1 MFKYKT
7 LQPCFFACICLTIF
21 TLSGCSEPVE
31 PVAEQSTPVSAPA
44 GPEAAESA
52 TVATN
57 AAPPGQLDNSV
68 TPAHYRLELKID
80 PSQDN
85 FEGITT
91 IDAIFSQSVESVWL
105 HGKNLEVTE
114 AWLIT
119 ADSRRI
125 EATYE
130 QQLDSGVALVSFAE
144 PVEAGPASL
153 HFVYSAPFN
162 ASVNALFK
170 VVRGEE
176 SYVASQFEPTG
187 ARQLFPGFDQPE
199 FKVPFELVLITRA
212 DDAVVT
218 NTPEAST
225 EDLGNGFVKHVFET
239 TRPLPTYLLAFAVG
253 PYDLVDH
260 GMIPPNGIR
269 DHEVALRG
277 VTSRGLG
284 NRIEYALENTDGILT
299 KLEEYFGTPYPYK
312 KLDIIAVPEGFG
324 GAMENPGAITYDE
337 YLILLDEN
345 SPADQR
351 RAYVSVHAHELAHQW
366 FGNLVTPVWW
376 NDIWLN
382 EAFATWMGNKASD
395 AFWAEGE
402 FERSSLKGALGAMN
416 NDSLAAARQIREP
429 VMSTEAIAEA
439 FDGITYQK
447 GGGVLAML
455 ERYVGEEEFKAG
467 VRLHMERHADSAA
480 TAEDFMES
488 LAEGSGRA
496 ELIPAFKSFIEQP
509 GVPLVSATVSCED
522 AQNPTMDISQSR
534 YTPLGSSIDPKA
546 SEWEIPVCVS
556 YDDDGTQKSTCTMLN
571 EGSKTV
577 KLDSGTCPSGL
588 HPNADGAGYY
598 RFSLDESWWEG
609 LIAEIPGLSATEAL
623 VLEDSMSAAF
633 RAGKMP
639 SQTYVSGLASLIN
652 HEAWDVVT
660 AATGQLEQLT
670 NIVDVN
676 QLGILEQAFREMVQ
690 PRYAGLAGSG
700 DTSSELLQQRLQRF
714 LIVMA
719 KDQTMRKPL
728 AIQAAARIG
737 LNGDPDPSAVP
748 VNELETVLSIGVQD
762 LGEAFFDLLL
772 EQTISSEDPTFR
784 AAATGALARVEEP
797 ALVKKLQNAVL
808 AGSVK
813 RTEAVGIIFR
823 QMVRVATTEL
833 TYDWIKE
840 NDEAVINMVP
850 ETFRSRTVPAFGG
863 AFCSMQRSDEWQ
875 EFIQSHADKLPGY
888 ERSLA
893 QTVESIQLCAAIK
906 QAKGDE
912 LLAAFG
918 DYKP

>member
-1 MFKYKT
+1 MLMYRP
-7 LQPCFFACICLTIF
+7 LQLCICIAIF
-21 TLSGCSEPVE
+21 SLSGCSEPAE
-31 PVAEQSTPVSAPA
+31 PMTEQSTPVPV
-44 GPEAAESA
+44 AAES
-52 TVATN
+52 VAAVTN
-57 AAPPGQLDNSV
+57 DAPPGQLDNSV
-68 TPAHYRLELKID
+68 FPSHYRLELKID
-80 PSQDN
+80 PSRET
-85 FEGITT
+85 FEGTT
-91 IDAIFSQSVESVWL
+91 AIDLVFNQSVDSFWL

-114 AWLIT
+114 AWLMT

-125 EATYE
+125 EANYE
-130 QQLDSGVALVSFAE
+130 QQLESGVALVSFAE
-144 PVEAGPASL
+144 PVAAGTASL
-153 HFVYSAPFN
+153 HFIYSAPFN
-162 ASVNALFK
+162 TSVNALFK

-176 SYVASQFEPTG
+176 SYAASQFEPTG

-199 FKVPFELVLITRA
+199 FKVPFDLVLITRA
-212 DDAVVT
+212 NDVVVT
-218 NTPEAST
+218 NTPEASV
-225 EDLGNGFVKHVFET
+225 EDLGDGYVKHVFET

-260 GMIPPNGIR
+260 GMIPPNSVR
-269 DHEVALRG
+269 DREVALRG
-277 VTSRGLG
+277 VTAKGMGKRMQ
-284 NRIEYALENTDGILT
+284 YALKNTDGILT

-312 KLDIIAVPEGFG
+312 KLDLIAVPESFG

-366 FGNLVTPVWW
+366 FGDLVTPVWW

-382 EAFATWMGNKASD
+382 EAFATWMGNKAAD
-395 AFWAEGE
+395 AFWADGE
-402 FERSSLKGALGAMN
+402 FERSSLRGALGAMD

-429 VMSTEAIAEA
+429 VTSTEAIADA

-455 ERYVGEEEFKAG
+455 ERYVGEGGFQAG
-467 VRLHMERHADSAA
+467 VRLHMQRHADGTA
-480 TAEDFMES
+480 TAEDFMAS

-509 GVPLVSATVSCED
+509 GVPLVSASVNCED
-522 AQNPTMDISQSR
+522 AQNPMLEISQSR
-534 YTPLGSSIDPKA
+534 YAPLGSSIDPQVG
-546 SEWEIPVCVS
+546 EWQIPVCVS
-556 YDDDGTQKSTCTMLN
+556 YDDAGTQKSTCAMLN
-571 EGSKTV
+571 EGSKSI

-609 LIAEIPGLSATEAL
+609 LIADLPNQPATEAL
-623 VLEDSMSAAF
+623 VLADSLGAAF
-633 RAGKMP
+633 NAGKMP
-639 SQTYVSGLASLIN
+639 GKTYVSGLAALIN
-652 HEAWDVVT
+652 HEAWDVVD
-660 AATGQLEQLT
+660 AAMVQLEQLT

-676 QLGILEQAFREMVQ
+676 QLGTLEQTFREMVQ
-690 PRYAGLAGSG
+690 PRFTQLAGSG
-700 DTSSELLQQRLQRF
+700 DMSSELLQQRMQRF

-719 KDQTMRKPL
+719 KDQAMRKPL

-762 LGEAFFDLLL
+762 LGEEFFDLLL
-772 EQTISSEDPTFR
+772 EQAISSEDPTFR
-784 AAATGALARVEEP
+784 QAATGALARVEEP

-808 AGSVK
+808 TGAFKG
-813 RTEAVGIIFR
+813 TEAVGIMFR

-833 TYDWIKE
+833 TYAWITE
-840 NDEAVINMVP
+840 NDEAVINMIP
-850 ETFRSRTVPAFGG
+850 ETRRSSTVPAFGG
-863 AFCSMQRSDEWQ
+863 AFCSNQRADDWQ
-875 EFIQSHADKLPGY
+875 AFILSHADKLPGY

-893 QTVESIQLCAAIK
+893 QTIESVQLCAAIK
-906 QAKGDE
+906 QAKANE
-912 LLAAFG
+912 LVAAFK
-918 DYKP
+918 DYKL